1 MTHHYTLYTSVLS
14 LIGCPDPVSLTH
26 VLIGGGLV
34 NSCFDWWIVVTSLAN
49 VPDPGVDNPRRSENW
64 CLSQQLCLIL
74 GMGSLHYYTIAA
86 IIIVMTT
93 LSLWDSIIIDKTL
106 KILFFI

>member
-1 MTHHYTLYTSVLS
+1 MTHHYTLYTTLLT
-14 LIGCPDPVSLTH
+14 LIGCPDTVSPTRG
-26 VLIGGGLV
+26 LIGGGPD
-34 NSCFDWWIVVTSLAN
+34 NSSGDWWIVVTSLAN

-64 CLSQQLCLIL
+64 SLSQQLCLIL

-93 LSLWDSIIIDKTL
+93 L
-106 KILFFI
+106 